1 MNHAAKRAGRRKCR
15 RLRRWFC
22 LVGIWAA
29 ALAVLLA
36 LGALEQRAQ
45 SAPVGV
51 RLSYRGQARQVDAA
65 GLTAAQ
71 LLKRLGLAL
80 TPEDTVTPAADA
92 VLTDGDVVT
101 VTRRQTCR
109 EEYTQALP
117 AGIEYRLDAA
127 LPWGQEAELNPGTAG
142 ELRCVA
148 EVEYINGV
156 ETGREVVSKELIS
169 PAQPR
174 LVAVGTRETEAPLA
188 EGGCLWLPGGQLLTY
203 TKALT
208 LEATAFTSTDPGC
221 LPGARQGT
229 AVVAARFIPPGTRLF
244 IASADGAYTYGI
256 AQAAAGDSM
265 EGDRIDLY
273 LDPAESAE
281 FGRKQCIVY
290 FLG

>member
-1 MNHAAKRAGRRKCR
+1 MNHAAKRAGRRKRR

-36 LGALEQRAQ
+36 LGVLEQRAQ

-51 RLSYRGQARQVDAA
+51 RLNYRGQARQVDAA

-101 VTRRQTCR
+101 VTRRQTRR

>member
-1 MNHAAKRAGRRKCR
+1 MNHAAKRAGRRKRR

-36 LGALEQRAQ
+36 LGALEQRAR

-101 VTRRQTCR
+101 VTRRQTRR

-117 AGIEYRLDAA
+117 VGIEYRLDAA

-244 IASADGAYTYGI
+244 VASADGAYTYGI

>member
-1 MNHAAKRAGRRKCR
+1 MNHAAKRAGRRKRR

-51 RLSYRGQARQVDAA
+51 RLNYRGQARQVDAA

-71 LLKRLGLAL
+71 LLKRLDLAL

-101 VTRRQTCR
+101 VTRRQTRR

-117 AGIEYRLDAA
+117 AGIEDRLDAA

-156 ETGREVVSKELIS
+156 QTGREVVSKELIS

>member
-1 MNHAAKRAGRRKCR
+1 MNHAAKRAGRRKHR

-36 LGALEQRAQ
+36 LGALEHRAQ

-101 VTRRQTCR
+101 VTRRQTRR

>member
-1 MNHAAKRAGRRKCR
+1 MNHAARGAGRKKR

-22 LVGIWAA
+22 LAGVWAA
-29 ALAVLLA
+29 ALSVLLV
-36 LGALEQRAQ
+36 LGALRQGSGRA
-45 SAPVGV
+45 ALGV
-51 RLSYRGQARQVDAA
+51 RLVYCGQARQVSGA
-65 GLTAAQ
+65 GMTVSR
-71 LLKRLGLAL
+71 LLRELGLAL
-80 TPEDTVTPAADA
+80 TAEDTVTPAADT
-92 VLTDGDVVT
+92 VLSDGAVVT
-101 VTRRQTCR
+101 VTRRQTRR

-203 TKALT
+203 TKVLT

>member
-1 MNHAAKRAGRRKCR
+1 MNHAAKRAGRRKHR

-45 SAPVGV
+45 SAPAGV

-101 VTRRQTCR
+101 VTCRQTRR

>member
-1 MNHAAKRAGRRKCR
+1 M
-15 RLRRWFC
+15 
-22 LVGIWAA
+22 
-29 ALAVLLA
+29 
-36 LGALEQRAQ
+36 
-45 SAPVGV
+45 
-51 RLSYRGQARQVDAA
+51 
-65 GLTAAQ
+65 
-71 LLKRLGLAL
+71 
-80 TPEDTVTPAADA
+80 
-92 VLTDGDVVT
+92 
-101 VTRRQTCR
+101 
-109 EEYTQALP
+109 
-117 AGIEYRLDAA
+117 
-127 LPWGQEAELNPGTAG
+127 
-142 ELRCVA
+142 
-148 EVEYINGV
+148 
-156 ETGREVVSKELIS
+156 
-169 PAQPR
+169 
-174 LVAVGTRETEAPLA
+174 AVGTRETEAPLA

>member
-1 MNHAAKRAGRRKCR
+1 M
-15 RLRRWFC
+15 
-22 LVGIWAA
+22 
-29 ALAVLLA
+29 
-36 LGALEQRAQ
+36 
-45 SAPVGV
+45 
-51 RLSYRGQARQVDAA
+51 
-65 GLTAAQ
+65 
-71 LLKRLGLAL
+71 
-80 TPEDTVTPAADA
+80 
-92 VLTDGDVVT
+92 LTDGDVVT
-101 VTRRQTCR
+101 VTRRQTRR

-156 ETGREVVSKELIS
+156 QTGREVVSKELIS